1 MLDRLY
7 LCNCSPKPI
16 IWTGDYYLF
25 MSRTPAVPYGGYL
38 EEALKEGRELLIGP
52 AEMTGWNYA

>member
-1 MLDRLY
+1 MLDCLY
-7 LCNCSPKPI
+7 ICNYFQQPI
-16 IWTGDYYLF
+16 IWTGDYYLD
-25 MSRTPAVPYGGYL
+25 MSRTPLIDSDYL

>member
-7 LCNCSPKPI
+7 VCNYSPEPI

-25 MSRTPAVPYGGYL
+25 MSRTPQIDSDYL

>member
-1 MLDRLY
+1 MLDCLY
-7 LCNCSPKPI
+7 ICNYSPEPI

-25 MSRTPAVPYGGYL
+25 MSRTPQIDDNYL